1 MRTFGH
7 SFLLLLTALQFIGT
21 LNLRAEET
29 PAANPAM
36 AAAPAQNADRKE
48 KGNGA
53 SAMALAASAMQQ
65 VMCMKMMA
73 DAAREND
80 SEKMAMASMMCAQAA
95 ANAANAAQNKEGASK
110 STSPPQMA
118 AMPTFEKSKIETEPK
133 PDSFQL
139 DAPEIENKAATN
151 GTTSNSPS
159 IAGAIPN
166 VENGSVFNE
175 DKNFKSNLNSLSLE
189 NTKPPGTS
197 NIAVT
202 EGAGS
207 GSGLPSNNFGSMGTS
222 GANAT
227 ASNGLGAQSTGSE
240 DLKSDKNKKSAGKTN
255 SGDSSGFSSG
265 GDTSGLDDMMARMMG
280 GNSSAGMFSAGAGG
294 GLIDLAYGL
303 QTPGKKMRNIFE
315 FASDEYLKAK
325 RNGTALTRKNP
336 TAHSPSRTLAS
347 QPSF

>member
-1 MRTFGH
+1 MLF
-7 SFLLLLTALQFIGT
+7 SALQFIGT

-133 PDSFQL
+133 PDNFQI
-139 DAPEIENKAATN
+139 DAPENENRAVTTA
-151 GTTSNSPS
+151 TTSNSPN
-159 IAGAIPN
+159 IAGATPN
-166 VENGSVFNE
+166 AENGTVFNE

-189 NTKPPGTS
+189 NAKPSGTS

-202 EGAGS
+202 EGSGT
-207 GSGLPSNNFGSMGTS
+207 GSGLPSNNLGSLGTS
-222 GANAT
+222 GTNAT
-227 ASNGLGAQSTGSE
+227 ASNGLSVQSNSSE
-240 DLKSDKNKKSAGKTN
+240 DLKSDKNKKSVGKTN
-255 SGDSSGFSSG
+255 SGDASGFSSG
-265 GDTSGLDDMMARMMG
+265 GDASGLDDMMARMMG
-280 GNSSAGMFSAGAGG
+280 GNTSPGMFSAGAGG

-325 RNGTALTRKNP
+325 RNGAALNRKNP
-336 TAHSPSRTLAS
+336 TAHSPSRALAS